1 MKLSAYKVG
10 EFYDEM
16 FEKDGVPRPAV
27 RPLAANIEALPEG
40 ELIRKQLAADQAL
53 IRMGITFNVYNDNK
67 GVEKTFPFDVIPR
80 IVSAADWHRIE
91 AGLQQPS
98 LFGDAA

>member
-40 ELIRKQLAADQAL
+40 ELIRKQLAADQAP
-53 IRMGITFNVYNDNK
+53 D
-67 GVEKTFPFDVIPR
+67 
-80 IVSAADWHRIE
+80 
-91 AGLQQPS
+91 
-98 LFGDAA
+98 